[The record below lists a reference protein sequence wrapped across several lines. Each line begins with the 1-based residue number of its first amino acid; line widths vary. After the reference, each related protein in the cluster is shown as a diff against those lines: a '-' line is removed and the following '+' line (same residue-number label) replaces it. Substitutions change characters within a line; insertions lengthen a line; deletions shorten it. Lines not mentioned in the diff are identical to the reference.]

1 MHRFHHISASYAN
14 TKKYITVLANI
25 ICIYMDDLFF
35 QDNDKKEKKIEYL
48 CHTDTIHLI
57 Q

>member
-1 MHRFHHISASYAN
+1 MPIQ
-14 TKKYITVLANI
+14 KKYITVLANI

-35 QDNDKKEKKIEYL
+35 QDNAKKEKKIEYL

-57 Q
+57 K